1 MERPKNYLR
10 KRRVALR
17 YDTSERSVDR
27 WCRAGKL
34 PKPKYNGSI
43 PLWAEDELDAY
54 DTAALTSQSSKLQR
68 A

>member
-27 WCRAGKL
+27 WCRDGRL
-34 PKPKYNGSI
+34 PKPKYNGSV
-43 PLWAEDELDAY
+43 PLWSEAELDAH
-54 DTAALTSQSSKLQR
+54 DRAALKPHSSKLH